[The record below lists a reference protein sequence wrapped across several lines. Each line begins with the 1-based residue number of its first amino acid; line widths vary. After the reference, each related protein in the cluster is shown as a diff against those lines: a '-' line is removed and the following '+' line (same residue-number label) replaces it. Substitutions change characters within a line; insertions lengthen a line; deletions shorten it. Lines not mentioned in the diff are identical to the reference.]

1 MATVR
6 MSNKLM
12 VDLCKEYEKSY
23 ENTKPKPEYPAVLGD
38 AIYDT
43 HVKPI
48 IDRVKE
54 AIKLDDVEFF
64 DLSNDDDDAFFIN
77 QNELHVQF
85 ETNCYDTKEFAGNK
99 EVYDALPWDMQNLV
113 REYECRID
121 TPELTT
127 ANMPLSVEQPLLKGS
142 SYRNQVAFSLYRA
155 PQDEAVLKALDIS
168 KRRHEYD
175 ILKQNEVSKFAKMLL
190 RFQTLNQALKA
201 WPGGALASMVQKV
214 DPDKMVTIHKKTERK
229 AKAKQDKGF
238 VEQHAGDFNSVILGS
253 TLLGDDD

>member
-6 MSNKLM
+6 MSNKLLS
-12 VDLCKEYEKSY
+12 DLCKEYEKSY
-23 ENTKPKPEYPAVLGD
+23 ENTKPKPEYPAPLGD

-54 AIKLDDVEFF
+54 AIKLDDIEFF
-64 DLSNDDDDAFFIN
+64 DLSNDNDDSFFIN
-77 QNELHVQF
+77 QNELHIQF
-85 ETNCYDTKEFAGNK
+85 ETKCYDSKDKDPT
-99 EVYDALPWDMQNLV
+99 YDNLPWDLQNFV
-113 REYECRID
+113 REYECNTE
-121 TPELTT
+121 TPEQHT
-127 ANMPLSVEQPLLKGS
+127 AVMPLSVEQPMLKGS
-142 SYRNQVAFSLYRA
+142 SYRNQLAFNLYRA
-155 PQDEAVLKALDIS
+155 PQDEAIINALDIS

-175 ILKQNEVSKFAKMLL
+175 ILKQNEVAKFAKMLL

-201 WPGGALASMVQKV
+201 WPGGGLASMVQKV

-238 VEQHAGDFNSVILGS
+238 VEQHAGDFNAVILGS

>member
-6 MSNKLM
+6 MSNKLT
-12 VDLCKEYEKSY
+12 VDLCNEYAKSY
-23 ENTKPKPEYPAVLGD
+23 ENTKPKPEYPASLGD

-48 IDRVKE
+48 IDRIKE
-54 AIKLDDVEFF
+54 ASKLDDVEFF
-64 DLSNDDDDAFFIN
+64 DLNQDDDNAFFIN
-77 QNELHVQF
+77 DSELNVQF
-85 ETNCYDTKEFAGNK
+85 ETECYDQKDREPA
-99 EVYDALPWDMQNLV
+99 YDDLPWELQNLV
-113 REYECRID
+113 KEYECRID
-121 TPELTT
+121 TPELKS
-127 ANMPLSVEQPLLKGS
+127 ASMPLSVEQPLLKGN
-142 SYRNQVAFSLYRA
+142 SYRSQLSFNLYRA
-155 PQDEAVLKALDIS
+155 PQDEAVIKALEIS
-168 KRRHEYD
+168 KARHMYD
-175 ILKQNEVSKFAKMLL
+175 INKQNEVAKFAKMLL

-238 VEQHAGDFNSVILGS
+238 VEQNAGDFNAVILGS